1 MNLDRYYE
9 YSDKEN
15 FYLGII
21 SQVFKSN
28 CRVQIENLSLLKS
41 RKIRNEILVP
51 NTINYLVAIED
62 VKGLFIGEVFQAKIS
77 DSISVSQSINRR
89 QVDKIFPEIGINII
103 GYMKED
109 HLFTLPG
116 FNSVGINDKVY
127 VANKQIIQKYHDSLQ
142 IKKMKDQAT
151 LQNLASISNYP
162 DVEFSIQPNAMFER
176 HLLVLGATNS
186 GKSVSSLVILD
197 SLIQNKKKVLIID
210 PTGEYSE
217 SFKENNNVKKLTLGE
232 DTILPVSSVTIPQW
246 ETLFQVNSNT
256 QGSVLSDAIK
266 SLRYQKANNKDEV
279 YIKKGK
285 EVTEVESNMDDV
297 ENNNWKNFD
306 LSKLPEQIYQES
318 VSLSKDLKKYE
329 FSSFSANTNSF
340 LKKRIKH
347 VLDYSSLED
356 FFYAAQPS
364 PEKDSSAGSC
374 AAQSSSEKDS
384 SAGSCAAQSSSE
396 KDSSAGSC
404 AAQPSPEKDSSAGSC
419 AAQSSSEKDSS
430 AGSCAAQPSPE
441 KDSSAG
447 SCAAQSSPE
456 KVSLL
461 DIIDEFRA
469 CPKRSLYINTSK
481 IGLSDSIGTMIIDLI
496 SNHII
501 DKIDSDS
508 DQPFVFFIDEVHRY
522 IQESVSDIS
531 GLINIAREGRKKGI
545 FLFLT
550 TQSPNDLPKILFNQI
565 GTLLVHRMT
574 GQDDLQILKN
584 SIDENSQKQIANLG
598 QGEAL
603 LISVNL
609 LKNVQLKFHK
619 SDLCQKNETPV
630 L

>member
-1 MNLDRYYE
+1 M
-9 YSDKEN
+9 
-15 FYLGII
+15 
-21 SQVFKSN
+21 
-28 CRVQIENLSLLKS
+28 
-41 RKIRNEILVP
+41 
-51 NTINYLVAIED
+51 
-62 VKGLFIGEVFQAKIS
+62 
-77 DSISVSQSINRR
+77 
-89 QVDKIFPEIGINII
+89 
-103 GYMKED
+103 
-109 HLFTLPG
+109 
-116 FNSVGINDKVY
+116 
-127 VANKQIIQKYHDSLQ
+127 
-142 IKKMKDQAT
+142 
-151 LQNLASISNYP
+151 
-162 DVEFSIQPNAMFER
+162 
-176 HLLVLGATNS
+176 
-186 GKSVSSLVILD
+186 
-197 SLIQNKKKVLIID
+197 
-210 PTGEYSE
+210 
-217 SFKENNNVKKLTLGE
+217 
-232 DTILPVSSVTIPQW
+232 TIPQW

-318 VSLSKDLKKYE
+318 VLLSKDLKKYE

-364 PEKDSSAGSC
+364 S
-374 AAQSSSEKDS
+374 
-384 SAGSCAAQSSSE
+384 
-396 KDSSAGSC
+396 
-404 AAQPSPEKDSSAGSC
+404 
-419 AAQSSSEKDSS
+419 
-430 AGSCAAQPSPE
+430 E

>member
-9 YSDKEN
+9 DNDKEN

-364 PEKDSSAGSC
+364 S
-374 AAQSSSEKDS
+374 
-384 SAGSCAAQSSSE
+384 
-396 KDSSAGSC
+396 
-404 AAQPSPEKDSSAGSC
+404 EKDSSAGSC

-456 KVSLL
+456 KASLL
-461 DIIDEFRA
+461 DIIDDFRA
-469 CPKRSLYINTSK
+469 CPKKSLYINTSK

>member
-1 MNLDRYYE
+1 MNLDRYYKD
-9 YSDKEN
+9 SDKEN

-77 DSISVSQSINRR
+77 DSTSVSKSINRR

-127 VANKQIIQKYHDSLQ
+127 VANKQTIQKYHDSLQ
-142 IKKMKDQAT
+142 IKKMKEQAT

-285 EVTEVESNMDDV
+285 DVEKVESNMDDV

-356 FFYAAQPS
+356 FFYADQPS
-364 PEKDSSAGSC
+364 PEKA
-374 AAQSSSEKDS
+374 
-384 SAGSCAAQSSSE
+384 
-396 KDSSAGSC
+396 
-404 AAQPSPEKDSSAGSC
+404 
-419 AAQSSSEKDSS
+419 
-430 AGSCAAQPSPE
+430 
-441 KDSSAG
+441 
-447 SCAAQSSPE
+447 
-456 KVSLL
+456 SLL
-461 DIIDEFRA
+461 DIIDDFRA
-469 CPKRSLYINTSK
+469 CPKKSLYINTSK

-501 DKIDSDS
+501 DKTDSDS